1 MKCGRGPC
9 LSVLQAKMGIATKL
23 VAKSKESFMTML
35 DTVIVGGG
43 QAGLGVSYF
52 LQQNGHKHILFER
65 GRIGESWLS
74 QRWDS
79 FRLNTSN
86 LRNTLPGLPYDG
98 PEADGFSRTDAL
110 VNYFQGYVDRFQL
123 PVQTGVTVV
132 SVERAEEQEGFIV
145 KTRTDD
151 GHEECI

>member
-79 FRLNTSN
+79 FRLNTPN
-86 LRNTLPGLPYDG
+86 LRNTLPGLLYDG
-98 PEADGFSRTDAL
+98 PQPDGFSPIDSL
-110 VNYFQGYVDRFQL
+110 VDYFQNYVDCFQL
-123 PVQTGVTVV
+123 PVRTGVNVL
-132 SVERAEEQEGFIV
+132 SVEWAEDQ
-145 KTRTDD
+145 
-151 GHEECI
+151 